1 MAQSFDQFY
10 KDLKETEEK
19 DSVLTPKQQIER
31 LLRPGESSF
40 QASSNGFLDPL
51 APRTCLVR
59 LATSQEAKPCAKEL
73 IQREEIS

>member
-40 QASSNGFLDPL
+40 QASSNGFSIVLPL
-51 APRTCLVR
+51 EHAW
-59 LATSQEAKPCAKEL
+59 
-73 IQREEIS
+73 